1 MKTALITGS
10 FDPIT
15 RGHFDLIARTAA
27 LFERVEVVIFRNS
40 EKKPLFS
47 EAERL
52 AWLSAVCREAGE
64 NVRVAISEDTV
75 AAYAKERGI
84 SLIVKGVRSAADLA
98 YEQDM
103 AALNRMAGGCE
114 TLFLPTDPALS
125 FVSSSAVREFL
136 RRRLDARSLLP
147 ETIADDV
154 IAAYAVRVNG

>member
-10 FDPIT
+10 FDPVT
-15 RGHFDLIARTAA
+15 RGHFDLIRRTAA
-27 LFERVEVVIFRNS
+27 LFERVEVVLFRNS
-40 EKKPLFS
+40 EKTPTFS

-64 NVRVAISEDTV
+64 NVRVAISEGTV
-75 AAYAKERGI
+75 ADYARERNI
-84 SLIVKGVRSAADLA
+84 QVIVKGVRNAADLA

-103 AALNRMAGGCE
+103 AALNRMAGACE

-136 RRRLDARSLLP
+136 RRELDARALLP
-147 ETIADDV
+147 EVIAEDV
-154 IAAYAVRVNG
+154 IAAFAARRA

>member
-1 MKTALITGS
+1 MKVALITGS
-10 FDPIT
+10 FDPVT
-15 RGHFDLIARTAA
+15 RGHFDLIRRTAA
-27 LFERVEVVIFRNS
+27 LFERVEVVLFRNS
-40 EKKPLFS
+40 EKSPMFS

-64 NVRVAISEDTV
+64 NVRVAISEGTV
-75 AAYAKERGI
+75 ADYAKERGI
-84 SLIVKGVRSAADLA
+84 RVIVKGVRNAADLA

-136 RRRLDARSLLP
+136 RRDLNARDLLP
-147 ETIADDV
+147 EVIAEDV
-154 IAAYAVRVNG
+154 ISAFAARR

>member
-15 RGHFDLIARTAA
+15 RGHLDLIRRTAA

-40 EKKPLFS
+40 EKKPMFS

-64 NVRVAISEDTV
+64 NVRVAVSDDTV
-75 AAYAKERGI
+75 ANYAKERGI
-84 SLIVKGVRSAADLA
+84 RLIVKGVRNAADLA

-103 AALNRMAGGCE
+103 AALNRMAGECE
-114 TLFLPTDPALS
+114 TLFLPTDPSLS

-136 RRRLDARSLLP
+136 RRGLDARELLP
-147 ETIADDV
+147 EVIAEDV
-154 IAAYAVRVNG
+154 VAAYAARVD

>member
-10 FDPIT
+10 FDPVT
-15 RGHFDLIARTAA
+15 RGHLDLIRRTAA

-40 EKKPLFS
+40 QKSPMFS

-64 NVRVAISEDTV
+64 NVRVSLSDGTV
-75 AAYAKERGI
+75 ADYAKARGI
-84 SLIVKGVRSAADLA
+84 RVIIKGVRNAVDLA

-103 AALNRMAGGCE
+103 ASLNRMAGGCE

-125 FVSSSAVREFL
+125 FISSSSVREVL
-136 RRRLDARSLLP
+136 CRGLDAQALLP
-147 ETIADDV
+147 EVIADDV
-154 IAAYAVRVNG
+154 VAAYAARVK

>member
-114 TLFLPTDPALS
+114 TLFLPTAPALS

-136 RRRLDARSLLP
+136 RRGLDARSLLP

-154 IAAYAVRVNG
+154 IAAYAARENG

>member
-15 RGHFDLIARTAA
+15 RGHLDLIRRTAA

-40 EKKPLFS
+40 QKTPMFS

-64 NVRVAISEDTV
+64 NVRVAISDDTV
-75 AAYAKERGI
+75 AAYVRERGI
-84 SLIVKGVRSAADLA
+84 HLIVKGVRSAVDLA

-103 AALNRMAGGCE
+103 AALNRLAGGCE
-114 TLFLPTDPALS
+114 TLFLPTDPSLS

-136 RRRLDARSLLP
+136 QRGLDARALLP
-147 ETIADDV
+147 DVIADDV
-154 IAAYAVRVNG
+154 MAAYAARVK